1 MNEEFYIG
9 WQDKAPKSYGQWVKY
24 VIWTLVVLV
33 PLIAGLL
40 VLSQRGFIASK
51 YEIARLQ
58 TLEGIL
64 ITEPIPCLK
73 IPLGKNKVF
82 KQNASFWEKLK
93 VTLKNDNVGVAPF
106 QRILLVGI
114 GKKSAIPAL
123 EALAKKT
130 GKSLTGKGIRLM
142 GKLIYYDGVVAF
154 ELGPQKQFF
163 QGFSKLKDEATKPV
177 QLGKATLR
185 GEILDP
191 KCYLGVMRPGE
202 GKPHRSCA
210 IRCLAGGIPAFFKAK
225 TTKGGRQYCFVLD
238 QDGRPINDKLAP
250 YVADEVQLC
259 GAVEQWDNWYVV
271 KADEFKQ
278 LMPYWGKGMVMCK

>member
-9 WQDKAPKSYGQWVKY
+9 WQDKAPKSYGQWIKY
-24 VIWTLVVLV
+24 VVWTLVFLIF
-33 PLIAGLL
+33 LIAGVL
-40 VLSQRGFIASK
+40 VLNQRGFIPSK
-51 YEIARLQ
+51 YEITRLR

-64 ITEPIPCLK
+64 ITDPIPCLK
-73 IPLGKNKVF
+73 IPLGKDL
-82 KQNASFWEKLK
+82 QGL
-93 VTLKNDNVGVAPF
+93 PHF
-106 QRILLVGI
+106 QRVLLVGI
-114 GKKSAIPAL
+114 GKKSASPTL
-123 EALAKKT
+123 DALAQTT
-130 GKSLTGKGIRLM
+130 GTTLMGKGLRLK

-154 ELGPQKQFF
+154 ELGPEKELF
-163 QGFSKLKDEATKPV
+163 QGFSKLEDVVSTPV

-225 TTKGGRQYCFVLD
+225 NSNDEQQYCFVLD

-250 YVADEVQLC
+250 YVADEVQIC
-259 GAVEQWDNWYVV
+259 GDVEQWDNWYVV
-271 KADEFKQ
+271 KAEEYKQ
-278 LMPYWGKGMVMCK
+278 LMPYWGKGMVMCR

>member
-33 PLIAGLL
+33 PIIAGLL
-40 VLSQRGFIASK
+40 VLNQRGFIASK
-51 YEIARLQ
+51 YEIARLR

-73 IPLGKNKVF
+73 IPLGID
-82 KQNASFWEKLK
+82 EK
-93 VTLKNDNVGVAPF
+93 GIERF
-106 QRILLVGI
+106 QRILLVGM
-114 GKKSAIPAL
+114 GKKSANPAL
-123 EALAKKT
+123 YALAQKVREP
-130 GKSLTGKGIRLM
+130 LMGKGIRLK
-142 GKLIYYDGVVAF
+142 GKLINYDGVVAF
-154 ELGPQKQFF
+154 ELGQEKTHF
-163 QGFSKLKDEATKPV
+163 QGFSKLKDVPTMPI

-225 TTKGGRQYCFVLD
+225 TENGVQQYCFVLD
-238 QDGRPINDKLAP
+238 QNGQPINDKLAP

-259 GAVEQWDNWYVV
+259 GVVEQWDNWYVV

>member
-9 WQDKAPKSYGQWVKY
+9 WQDKAPKSYGQWVRY
-24 VIWTLVVLV
+24 VIWTLVLLV
-33 PLIAGLL
+33 PIIAGLL
-40 VLSQRGFIASK
+40 VLNQRGFIASK
-51 YEIARLQ
+51 YEISRLR

-73 IPLGKNKVF
+73 IPLGID
-82 KQNASFWEKLK
+82 EK
-93 VTLKNDNVGVAPF
+93 GIERF
-106 QRILLVGI
+106 QRILLVGM
-114 GKKSAIPAL
+114 GKKSATPAL
-123 EALAKKT
+123 EALEQKIKQA
-130 GKSLTGKGIRLM
+130 LHGKGIRLN

-154 ELGPQKQFF
+154 ELGSDKTLF
-163 QGFSKLKDEATKPV
+163 QGFSKLKDVSTKPI

-225 TTKGGRQYCFVLD
+225 TKNGVQQYCFVLD
-238 QDGRPINDKLAP
+238 QNGKPINDKLAP
-250 YVADEVQLC
+250 YVADEVQIC

-278 LMPYWGKGMVMCK
+278 LMPYWGKGMVMCE

>member
-9 WQDKAPKSYGQWVKY
+9 WQDKAPKSYSQWVKY
-24 VIWTLVVLV
+24 VVWTLVILV

-40 VLSQRGFIASK
+40 VLNQRGFIGSK
-51 YEIARLQ
+51 YEITRFR

-73 IPLGKNKVF
+73 IPLGKDL
-82 KQNASFWEKLK
+82 QGL
-93 VTLKNDNVGVAPF
+93 PHF
-106 QRILLVGI
+106 QRILLIGM
-114 GKKSAIPAL
+114 GKKSASPAL
-123 EALAKKT
+123 EALAQKT
-130 GKSLTGKGIRLM
+130 GKSLMGKGVRLQ

-154 ELGPQKQFF
+154 ELGPEKELF
-163 QGFSKLKDEATKPV
+163 QGFSKLEDTRV
-177 QLGKATLR
+177 QSLTALGKVTLR

-210 IRCLAGGIPAFFKAK
+210 IRCLAGGIPAFFKAN
-225 TTKGGRQYCFVLD
+225 TVKGKQYCFVLD
-238 QDGRPINDKLAP
+238 QNGKAIGAQISP

-259 GAVEQWDNWYVV
+259 GLLERWDNWYVLKV
-271 KADEFKQ
+271 DEMQ
-278 LMPYWGKGMVMCK
+278 RLMPYWGKGMVMCQ